1 MRAAVYARV
10 STERQGRDQTI
21 DSQLDAL
28 RGWAAGHGHELKREH
43 VYIDEGYSGS
53 RLDRPALDRLRDAAR
68 EGEFDVVGVYSPD
81 RLARRYAYQVVLLE
95 ELRKAGCPVEFV
107 HRPISDDPH
116 DQLLLQIQGAVAE
129 YERALLGE
137 RFRRGKLQKARAG
150 HWVAGQAPYG
160 YRYVPARDGV
170 PAHLEVDDAEAAVV
184 RQLHRW
190 LIDERMTVRQILKRL
205 AAGPVR
211 PRSGKRLWSTSVV
224 YRILSDPVYAGTGY
238 ANRHVFVV
246 PRKPRSTGPRAGTP
260 TCRQP
265 RPREEWI
272 PIRVP
277 AIIDEST
284 YQDSQSQLARNSAL
298 SFRNN
303 TRNDYLLRCLL
314 TCRTCG
320 LAMFGITTHDGSKRR
335 EHRYYKCHGKDT
347 VARDRA
353 CRCTQTPA
361 KADELDAAVWGH
373 VKALLEDPA
382 ALAARFEEL
391 ARVSEAKDGG
401 RAAAQ
406 RWEAQLQRLGRE
418 EQRLVDAYQAEVI
431 DLAELK
437 ARREQIQ
444 GRRQVLVTQRD
455 QEQRLQAERQ
465 AAKAVWSD
473 LEAFC
478 RRVRS
483 RLDEATLAE
492 RQRILQLLI
501 ERVIVGE
508 DSLEIRHVIP
518 LGRTGGEP
526 SGPGPEEP
534 SGPGDGEGR
543 GPEETPGDRPSC
555 RLRSDGVGPASLR
568 DSARSTRSSGKRS
581 LMTTGPPARSPS
593 RPAARRPRRERATRK
608 TVAAASHADPEPGL
622 APGLSPARLVDVRG
636 LGRVG
641 LPRGVRPTGSASTSA
656 ALPLQL
662 GDHADGDRQAQQVG
676 AELPDLPLAQAVGP
690 GEQGDGR
697 LQPGAER
704 PARHARR
711 AGSPRVAVPQCGQ
724 VSRWRRYSMTSGR
737 ICGNSATWWRI
748 GSGSSPRRACAAAAA
763 AGGLH
768 STDRGEPLGRAPARG
783 YAAGA
788 RAGRPA
794 ASPRGGRGGC
804 RLTWS
809 GSVEGGLEEFEE
821 FWPSRASSAAIRR
834 SRPCSSARIGRLR
847 VGGDLVPELSG
858 DRRLGADNHR
868 CNRLP
873 SVAPAPTPVNGY
885 LCRFIC
891 EAKGS
896 KEGSKRSSQSY
907 SS

>member
-10 STERQGRDQTI
+10 STEKQGRDQTI

-28 RGWAAGHGHELKREH
+28 RGWAASHGCELKHEH
-43 VYIDEGYSGS
+43 IYLDEGYSGS

-68 EGEFDVVGVYSPD
+68 EGEFDAVGVYSPD

-160 YRYVPARDGV
+160 YRYVQTRDGV

-205 AAGPVR
+205 AAGPWR

-246 PRKPRSTGPRAGTP
+246 PHRPRSTGPRAGTP
-260 TCRQP
+260 TCRQS
-265 RPREEWI
+265 RPPEEWI

-284 YQDSQSQLARNSAL
+284 HQDSRSQLARNSAL

-303 TRNDYLLRCLL
+303 AHNDYLLRCLL

-320 LAMFGITTHDGSKRR
+320 LAMYGVTTYGKPGQAT
-335 EHRYYKCHGKDT
+335 HRYYKCHGKDT

-361 KADELDAAVWGH
+361 KVEELDAAVWGH

-391 ARVSEAKDGG
+391 ARASEALDGG
-401 RAAAQ
+401 RAAVQ

-418 EQRLVDAYQAEVI
+418 EQRLVDAYQAEAI

-437 ARREQIQ
+437 ARREQVR

-455 QEQRLQAERQ
+455 QEQRLHAERQ

-478 RRVRS
+478 RRVRC
-483 RLDEATLAE
+483 RLDEATIGD
-492 RQRILQLLI
+492 RQRVLQLLI

-518 LGRTGGEP
+518 LGRMGGGP

-534 SGPGDGEGR
+534 SRPGAGAEG
-543 GPEETPGDRPSC
+543 GPEETPGDRPNY
-555 RLRSDGVGPASLR
+555 RLRSDGVHGERVVGPIGDDVRREPVVDHLPDPEFLGHLEEIRLATVCL
-568 DSARSTRSSGKRS
+568 ARSVHQVGGHR
-581 LMTTGPPARSPS
+581 PPA
-593 RPAARRPRRERATRK
+593 ER
-608 TVAAASHADPEPGL
+608 
-622 APGLSPARLVDVRG
+622 
-636 LGRVG
+636 RVG
-641 LPRGVRPTGSASTSA
+641 RGQADRPD
-656 ALPLQL
+656 P
-662 GDHADGDRQAQQVG
+662 
-676 AELPDLPLAQAVGP
+676 
-690 GEQGDGR
+690 
-697 LQPGAER
+697 
-704 PARHARR
+704 
-711 AGSPRVAVPQCGQ
+711 AVP
-724 VSRWRRYSMTSGR
+724 
-737 ICGNSATWWRI
+737 
-748 GSGSSPRRACAAAAA
+748 
-763 AGGLH
+763 L
-768 STDRGEPLGRAPARG
+768 GEFR
-783 YAAGA
+783 
-788 RAGRPA
+788 
-794 ASPRGGRGGC
+794 
-804 RLTWS
+804 
-809 GSVEGGLEEFEE
+809 
-821 FWPSRASSAAIRR
+821 
-834 SRPCSSARIGRLR
+834 
-847 VGGDLVPELSG
+847 
-858 DRRLGADNHR
+858 
-868 CNRLP
+868 
-873 SVAPAPTPVNGY
+873 
-885 LCRFIC
+885 
-891 EAKGS
+891 
-896 KEGSKRSSQSY
+896 
-907 SS
+907 